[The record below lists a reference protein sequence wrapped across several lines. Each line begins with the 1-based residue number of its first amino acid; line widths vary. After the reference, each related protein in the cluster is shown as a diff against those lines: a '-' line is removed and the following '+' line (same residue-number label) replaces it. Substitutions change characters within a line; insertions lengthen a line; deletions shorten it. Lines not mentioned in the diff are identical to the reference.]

1 MDSNIENPR
10 DIVQR
15 LRNRA
20 ALLEHDGLYV
30 EASMNVEAANTIDQL
45 RAELQHREELIDMMA
60 KK

>member
-1 MDSNIENPR
+1 M
-10 DIVQR
+10 QR